1 MSFDLESCEN
11 SESSGC
17 SIEDKLPTKNCLIRG
32 KDGVYAVGKKVAQ
45 GRFGAVYE
53 VLRRADGK
61 PFACKLEICEA
72 HSHGLDQDY
81 SVMTKAAKRGAE
93 NLVRMIDRGKIE
105 EHFKFIIM
113 PLLGE
118 NLMNLRFLFEDGRFS
133 LSTGLRLALLAIQP
147 IQALHHIGYVHRDI
161 KASNFCITDPHM
173 LNQHPESLKLCL
185 IDYGICRSFKD
196 KTGELKTPRSDIKFR
211 GTNRYASLAAHYG
224 EEQSPKDDMESWF
237 YMMIELISGN
247 LPWSF
252 MHRDQNKEVAAM
264 KEACRTT
271 DGSLIM
277 MKYCPRI
284 EFHRIQTYLMG
295 LKYQNTVDYTYI
307 AEMVQLAMRNNG
319 VRMSE
324 KFDWQEDE

>member
-32 KDGVYAVGKKVAQ
+32 KDGVYAVGRKISQ
-45 GRFGAVYE
+45 GRYGAVYE

-81 SVMTKAAKRGAE
+81 SVMNKAAKRGAE

-147 IQALHHIGYVHRDI
+147 IQTLHQIGYVHRDI
-161 KASNFCITDPHM
+161 KASNFCLANSHAI
-173 LNQHPESLKLCL
+173 NQNPDELKLVL
-185 IDYGICRSFKD
+185 VDYGICRSFKD
-196 KTGELKTPRSDIKFR
+196 KSGELKTPRTDIKFR

-224 EEQSPKDDMESWF
+224 EEQSTKDDMESWF
-237 YMMIELISGN
+237 YMMVELISGN

-252 MHRDQNKEVAAM
+252 LHRDQNKEVAAM

-271 DGSLIM
+271 EGSLIM
-277 MKYCPRI
+277 MKYCPRV
-284 EFHRIQTYLMG
+284 EFHRIQAYLMG
-295 LKYQNTVDYTYI
+295 LKYQNTVDYTFI
-307 AEMVQLAMRNNG
+307 TEMVQLAMRNNG
-319 VRMSE
+319 VRASE
-324 KFDWQEDE
+324 KFDWQED